1 MASDTLIVINA
12 DGPETRVA
20 LVEDGYLGELY
31 IERKRERGIAGN
43 IYKGRVERVLPGMQA
58 AFVNIGLE
66 KSAYLHVSDVRGTP
80 DDLKRLF
87 AGGDASATSHGEE
100 DEEAAD
106 AARVGSGARI
116 EDLLKEGQEIV
127 VQVTKEPISTKGAR
141 TTRYVS
147 LPGRHLVFM
156 PTVDHVGISR
166 RIASDKERRR
176 LREIVDSMRPP
187 GSGFIV
193 RTVAEEVSEREL
205 KSDMEFLIKLWNEVV
220 RRAEGGRCPAL
231 IYNDLDLLLRT
242 VRDLFT
248 ADVEKLII
256 DSRAEYDRVKKFIAA
271 LMPDFTGLIE
281 LYEGN
286 DPIFDGFGI
295 EIEIDRALERKVW
308 LKSGGYLIVD
318 EMEALTAIDVNTGR
332 FVGKSSLEDTITKTN
347 LEACREV
354 AEQLRIRSIGGMIVV
369 DFIDMDRPHNR
380 EKVTRSFND
389 YLRKDRSKAAV
400 TRISELGLIEMTRKR
415 TRESLLHT
423 LTEPCTSCEGKGYT
437 KSRHTVSYELFR
449 ELRRQGDLVEGDT
462 ILVEVHP
469 DVAKVL
475 GAADRP
481 FLEEMEKRLQ
491 KRIMVKARGSFHVED
506 FEIRSPNDKAPIEK
520 SEIAGAAR
528 RRKQGRAARR
538 QAPAARRAAP
548 RAAGGGR
555 GDAGRGRG
563 ERHRSRVDGRARRR
577 CRARRTARARVDAA
591 ARRADRIGRA
601 ATVRRAARL
610 RRARWTG
617 ARAQEPAPGR
627 MVADLLRLP
636 REHLP
641 VADGGGG
648 HAPPGEAGGPGRA
661 DRDRERGD
669 RRLARGQYARPP
681 QPGGGRGARHS
692 ARRARASVRARR
704 LRRLRPRAGDGPRQ
718 PGRAAALA
726 RTGATAPRSPPALV
740 RSRAPPDAEVPDPYY
755 GGPRGFD
762 EVFDIC
768 ERRVPRAPRRS

>member
-20 LVEDGYLGELY
+20 LVEGGYLGELY

-87 AGGDASATSHGEE
+87 AGGDASASSHGEE

-166 RIASDKERRR
+166 RISSDKERRR

-193 RTVAEEVSEREL
+193 RTVADGISEREL

-248 ADVEKLII
+248 ADVAKLII

-347 LEACREV
+347 MEAAREV

-380 EKVTRSFND
+380 EKVTRSFNE

-437 KSRHTVSYELFR
+437 KSRKTVTYELFR

-462 ILVEVHP
+462 VLVEVHP
-469 DVAKVL
+469 DVAQVL

-491 KRIMVKARGSFHVED
+491 KRIVVKARGSFHVED

-528 RRKQGRAARR
+528 EDSK
-538 QAPAARRAAP
+538 
-548 RAAGGGR
+548 
-555 GDAGRGRG
+555 
-563 ERHRSRVDGRARRR
+563 
-577 CRARRTARARVDAA
+577 
-591 ARRADRIGRA
+591 
-601 ATVRRAARL
+601 
-610 RRARWTG
+610 
-617 ARAQEPAPGR
+617 
-627 MVADLLRLP
+627 
-636 REHLP
+636 
-641 VADGGGG
+641 
-648 HAPPGEAGGPGRA
+648 
-661 DRDRERGD
+661 
-669 RRLARGQYARPP
+669 
-681 QPGGGRGARHS
+681 
-692 ARRARASVRARR
+692 
-704 LRRLRPRAGDGPRQ
+704 DGPREGKRRRKRRRHLG
-718 PGRAAALA
+718 PPAEVEAALA
-726 RTGATAPRSPPALV
+726 EDEENAIDPESMAALADDDAQDGSDEPDATPPAAD
-740 RSRAPPDAEVPDPYY
+740 RSGEPQP
-755 GGPRGFD
+755 
-762 EVFDIC
+762 
-768 ERRVPRAPRRS
+768 

>member
-1 MASDTLIVINA
+1 MASSENLIVINA

-80 DDLKRLF
+80 DDLKRLL
-87 AGGDASATSHGEE
+87 AGDSQRHGNDD

-166 RIASDKERRR
+166 RIGSDKERRR
-176 LREIVDSMRPP
+176 LREIVDSMRPA

-193 RTVAEEVSEREL
+193 RTVAEGVSEREL

-220 RRAEGGRCPAL
+220 RRAEGARCPAL

-248 ADVEKLII
+248 ADVAKMII
-256 DSRAEYDRVKKFIAA
+256 DSRSEYDRVKKFISAM
-271 LMPDFTGLIE
+271 MPDFTGHIE
-281 LYEGN
+281 LYDGT
-286 DPIFDGFGI
+286 DPIFDGYGI

-347 LEACREV
+347 LEAAREV

-380 EKVTRSFND
+380 EKVTRSFNEQ
-389 YLRKDRSKAAV
+389 LRKDRNKAAV

-437 KSRHTVSYELFR
+437 KSRRTVSYELFR

-462 ILVEVHP
+462 VMVEVHP
-469 DVAKVL
+469 DVAQVL
-475 GAADRP
+475 ATSDRP

-491 KRIMVKARGSFHVED
+491 KRIIVKVRGSFHVED

-528 RRKQGRAARR
+528 EDAKEGPKSGRRK
-538 QAPAARRAAP
+538 
-548 RAAGGGR
+548 
-555 GDAGRGRG
+555 
-563 ERHRSRVDGRARRR
+563 RRR
-577 CRARRTARARVDAA
+577 R
-591 ARRADRIGRA
+591 
-601 ATVRRAARL
+601 
-610 RRARWTG
+610 
-617 ARAQEPAPGR
+617 
-627 MVADLLRLP
+627 
-636 REHLP
+636 HL
-641 VADGGGG
+641 G
-648 HAPPGEAGGPGRA
+648 
-661 DRDRERGD
+661 
-669 RRLARGQYARPP
+669 PP
-681 QPGGGRGARHS
+681 QE
-692 ARRARASVRARR
+692 VE
-704 LRRLRPRAGDGPRQ
+704 
-718 PGRAAALA
+718 AALA
-726 RTGATAPRSPPALV
+726 EEEESAVDPEAMASRGHQADDEQPADGA
-740 RSRAPPDAEVPDPYY
+740 PDEPHT
-755 GGPRGFD
+755 
-762 EVFDIC
+762 
-768 ERRVPRAPRRS
+768 

>member
-1 MASDTLIVINA
+1 MPHSLLVINA

-20 LVEDGYLGELY
+20 LVEDGFLGELY

-80 DDLKRLF
+80 DDLKGLL
-87 AGGDASATSHGEE
+87 SAESNRNDDRDGEE
-100 DEEAAD
+100 EERD
-106 AARVGSGARI
+106 AARASGGARI
-116 EDLLKEGQEIV
+116 EDLLKEGQEVI

-141 TTRYVS
+141 TTRYIS

-156 PTVDHVGISR
+156 PTVDHIGISR

-176 LREIVDSMRPP
+176 LREIVESVRPA

-193 RTVAEEVSEREL
+193 RTVAENVSEREL
-205 KSDMEFLIKLWNEVV
+205 KADMEFLIKLWNNVV
-220 RRAEGGRCPAL
+220 ARAEGGRCPSL
-231 IYNDLDLLLRT
+231 IYNDLDLLLRS

-256 DSRAEYDRVKKFIAA
+256 DSRSEYERVKKFIAA
-271 LMPDFTGLIE
+271 FMPDFQGLIE
-281 LYEGN
+281 LYDGQE
-286 DPIFDGFGI
+286 PIFDGFGI

-389 YLRKDRSKAAV
+389 YLRKDRAKAAV

-423 LTEPCTSCEGKGYT
+423 LTEPCTACEGKGYT
-437 KSRHTVSYELFR
+437 KSRRTVSYELFR

-462 ILVEVHP
+462 ILIEVHP
-469 DVAKVL
+469 EVANVL
-475 GAADRP
+475 ATTDRP
-481 FLEEMEKRLQ
+481 FLDDIEKRLQ
-491 KRIMVKARGSFHVED
+491 KRIIVKARGSFHVED

-520 SEIAGAAR
+520 SEV
-528 RRKQGRAARR
+528 
-538 QAPAARRAAP
+538 
-548 RAAGGGR
+548 AGGGR
-555 GDAGRGRG
+555 DEKG
-563 ERHRSRVDGRARRR
+563 EKEPKRRR
-577 CRARRTARARVDAA
+577 RKKRVGSPAEIEAMLAEEEASVVDPEAMATDAADAA
-591 ARRADRIGRA
+591 AEA
-601 ATVRRAARL
+601 AQAA
-610 RRARWTG
+610 AQQNG
-617 ARAQEPAPGR
+617 ARA
-627 MVADLLRLP
+627 
-636 REHLP
+636 
-641 VADGGGG
+641 
-648 HAPPGEAGGPGRA
+648 
-661 DRDRERGD
+661 
-669 RRLARGQYARPP
+669 
-681 QPGGGRGARHS
+681 
-692 ARRARASVRARR
+692 
-704 LRRLRPRAGDGPRQ
+704 
-718 PGRAAALA
+718 
-726 RTGATAPRSPPALV
+726 
-740 RSRAPPDAEVPDPYY
+740 DAHVDDVPKP
-755 GGPRGFD
+755 
-762 EVFDIC
+762 
-768 ERRVPRAPRRS
+768 

>member
-1 MASDTLIVINA
+1 MASEILIVINA

-80 DDLKRLF
+80 DDLKRLM
-87 AGGDASATSHGEE
+87 AAGDASSQSQ
-100 DEEAAD
+100 DDDDEAAD

-166 RIASDKERRR
+166 RIGSDKERRR
-176 LREIVDSMRPP
+176 LREIVDSMRPA

-193 RTVAEEVSEREL
+193 RTVAEGISEREL

-220 RRAEGGRCPAL
+220 RRSEGARCPAL

-248 ADVEKLII
+248 ADVSKLII
-256 DSRAEYDRVKKFIAA
+256 DSRGEYERVKKFIAS
-271 LMPDFTGLIE
+271 LMPDFNGVIE

-318 EMEALTAIDVNTGR
+318 EMEALTAVDVNTGR

-347 LEACREV
+347 MEAAREV

-380 EKVTRSFND
+380 EKVTRSFNEH
-389 YLRKDRSKAAV
+389 LRKDRSKAAV

-423 LTEPCTSCEGKGYT
+423 LTEPCSSCEGKGYT
-437 KSRHTVSYELFR
+437 KSRRTVSYELLR

-462 ILVEVHP
+462 VLVEVHP
-469 DVAKVL
+469 DVAQVL
-475 GAADRP
+475 QSTDRA

-491 KRIMVKARGSFHVED
+491 KRIVVKARGSFHMED
-506 FEIRSPNDKAPIEK
+506 FEIRSPNEKAPIEK
-520 SEIAGAAR
+520 SEIAGSAREDAKEGPKSGR
-528 RRKQGRAARR
+528 RR
-538 QAPAARRAAP
+538 
-548 RAAGGGR
+548 
-555 GDAGRGRG
+555 
-563 ERHRSRVDGRARRR
+563 RRR
-577 CRARRTARARVDAA
+577 RHLGPPAEVEAALAEEEASAVDPESL
-591 ARRADRIGRA
+591 ADSRDDNGNGQGGQRD
-601 ATVRRAARL
+601 R
-610 RRARWTG
+610 
-617 ARAQEPAPGR
+617 Q
-627 MVADLLRLP
+627 DD
-636 REHLP
+636 
-641 VADGGGG
+641 DGQG
-648 HAPPGEAGGPGRA
+648 GEAGES
-661 DRDRERGD
+661 RD
-669 RRLARGQYARPP
+669 
-681 QPGGGRGARHS
+681 
-692 ARRARASVRARR
+692 
-704 LRRLRPRAGDGPRQ
+704 PR
-718 PGRAAALA
+718 
-726 RTGATAPRSPPALV
+726 T
-740 RSRAPPDAEVPDPYY
+740 
-755 GGPRGFD
+755 
-762 EVFDIC
+762 
-768 ERRVPRAPRRS
+768 

>member
-1 MASDTLIVINA
+1 MASDSLIVINA

-87 AGGDASATSHGEE
+87 AGDSSGGHNNDE
-100 DEEAAD
+100 DEDAAD

-166 RIASDKERRR
+166 RISSDKERRR

-193 RTVAEEVSEREL
+193 RTVADGVSEREL

-220 RRAEGGRCPAL
+220 RRSEGGRCPAL

-248 ADVEKLII
+248 ADVQKMII
-256 DSRAEYDRVKKFIAA
+256 DSRSEYDRVKKFIAA
-271 LMPDFTGLIE
+271 MMPDFTGQIE

-286 DPIFDGFGI
+286 DPIFDGYGI

-347 LEACREV
+347 LEATREV

-380 EKVTRSFND
+380 EKVTRAFND
-389 YLRKDRSKAAV
+389 YLRKDRNKAAV

-423 LTEPCTSCEGKGYT
+423 LTEPCTACEGKGYT
-437 KSRHTVSYELFR
+437 KSRRTVTYELFR

-462 ILVEVHP
+462 VLVEVHP
-469 DVAKVL
+469 EVAQVL
-475 GAADRP
+475 ATSDRP

-491 KRIMVKARGSFHVED
+491 KRIIVKARGSFHVED
-506 FEIRSPNDKAPIEK
+506 FEIRSPSDKAPIEK
-520 SEIAGAAR
+520 SEIVGSAREDAKEGPKGGRRKR
-528 RRKQGRAARR
+528 RRRHMGPPAEVEAAL
-538 QAPAARRAAP
+538 A
-548 RAAGGGR
+548 
-555 GDAGRGRG
+555 
-563 ERHRSRVDGRARRR
+563 EEE
-577 CRARRTARARVDAA
+577 AA
-591 ARRADRIGRA
+591 AIDPESLAAQSGSYSQGSNDRGGDRRERSDHGDS
-601 ATVRRAARL
+601 L
-610 RRARWTG
+610 PP
-617 ARAQEPAPGR
+617 PA
-627 MVADLLRLP
+627 VAPTD
-636 REHLP
+636 E
-641 VADGGGG
+641 
-648 HAPPGEAGGPGRA
+648 PPGE
-661 DRDRERGD
+661 
-669 RRLARGQYARPP
+669 P
-681 QPGGGRGARHS
+681 Q
-692 ARRARASVRARR
+692 
-704 LRRLRPRAGDGPRQ
+704 
-718 PGRAAALA
+718 
-726 RTGATAPRSPPALV
+726 T
-740 RSRAPPDAEVPDPYY
+740 
-755 GGPRGFD
+755 
-762 EVFDIC
+762 
-768 ERRVPRAPRRS
+768 

>member
-1 MASDTLIVINA
+1 MPNSLLVINA

-20 LVEDGYLGELY
+20 LVEDGFLGELY

-80 DDLKRLF
+80 DDLTRLF
-87 AGGDASATSHGEE
+87 SSESSRAE
-100 DEEAAD
+100 DEDEDAAD
-106 AARVGSGARI
+106 AARAHGGARI

-141 TTRYVS
+141 TTRYIS

-166 RIASDKERRR
+166 RIGSDRERKR

-193 RTVAEEVSEREL
+193 RTVADGVSEREL
-205 KSDMEFLIKLWNEVV
+205 RADMEFLIKLWNEVV

-256 DSRAEYDRVKKFIAA
+256 DSRPEYDRVKKFIAA
-271 LMPDFTGLIE
+271 FMPDFSGNIE
-281 LYEGN
+281 LYDGT

-347 LEACREV
+347 LEASREV

-380 EKVTRSFND
+380 EKVTRAFNE

-423 LTEPCTSCEGKGYT
+423 LTEPCSACEGKGYT
-437 KSRHTVSYELFR
+437 KSRRTISYELFR
-449 ELRRQGDLVEGDT
+449 ELRRQGDLIQGDT
-462 ILVEVHP
+462 VLVEVHP
-469 DVAKVL
+469 EVAQVL
-475 GAADRP
+475 ATSDHA
-481 FLEEMEKRLQ
+481 FLEDMEKRLQ
-491 KRIMVKARGSFHVED
+491 KRIVVKARGSFHLED
-506 FEIRSPNDKAPIEK
+506 FEIRSPGDKQPLER
-520 SEIAGAAR
+520 SE
-528 RRKQGRAARR
+528 
-538 QAPAARRAAP
+538 
-548 RAAGGGR
+548 AGGG
-555 GDAGRGRG
+555 GREADKG
-563 ERHRSRVDGRARRR
+563 EREAKRRKRRR
-577 CRARRTARARVDAA
+577 RGLGSPAEIEALLAEDEAASVVDPEYLAGEGSSEAASVAEPLVNGADSDAA
-591 ARRADRIGRA
+591 G
-601 ATVRRAARL
+601 
-610 RRARWTG
+610 
-617 ARAQEPAPGR
+617 PAPGSGSG
-627 MVADLLRLP
+627 A
-636 REHLP
+636 
-641 VADGGGG
+641 
-648 HAPPGEAGGPGRA
+648 APGSG
-661 DRDRERGD
+661 
-669 RRLARGQYARPP
+669 
-681 QPGGGRGARHS
+681 S
-692 ARRARASVRARR
+692 ASGSGSSDIGSSSPAT
-704 LRRLRPRAGDGPRQ
+704 AGDES
-718 PGRAAALA
+718 LE
-726 RTGATAPRSPPALV
+726 SKPPV
-740 RSRAPPDAEVPDPYY
+740 E
-755 GGPRGFD
+755 
-762 EVFDIC
+762 
-768 ERRVPRAPRRS
+768 

>member
-1 MASDTLIVINA
+1 MSQSLLVINA

-87 AGGDASATSHGEE
+87 STETSSRPDDEE

-106 AARVGSGARI
+106 AARASGGARI
-116 EDLLKEGQEIV
+116 EELLKEGQEIV

-141 TTRYVS
+141 TTRYIS

-166 RIASDKERRR
+166 RISSDRERKR

-193 RTVAEEVSEREL
+193 RTVADGISEREL
-205 KSDMEFLIKLWNEVV
+205 KQDMEFLIKLWNEVV
-220 RRAEGGRCPAL
+220 RRAEGSRCPAL

-248 ADVEKLII
+248 PDVEKLII
-256 DSRAEYDRVKKFIAA
+256 DSRPEYDRVKKFIAA
-271 LMPDFTGLIE
+271 FMPDFSGHIE
-281 LYEGN
+281 LYDGT

-369 DFIDMDRPHNR
+369 DFIDMDRSHNR
-380 EKVTRSFND
+380 EKVTRAFNE
-389 YLRKDRSKAAV
+389 YLRRDRSKAAV

-423 LTEPCTSCEGKGYT
+423 LTEPCTACEGKGYT
-437 KSRHTVSYELFR
+437 KSRRTVSYELFR
-449 ELRRQGDLVEGDT
+449 ELRRQGDMIEGDT
-462 ILVEVHP
+462 VLVEVHP
-469 DVAKVL
+469 DVAQVL
-475 GAADRP
+475 ATTDHA
-481 FLEEMEKRLQ
+481 FLEDMEKRLQ
-491 KRIMVKARGSFHVED
+491 KRIIIKARGSFHVED
-506 FEIRSPNDKAPIEK
+506 FEIRSPNDKQPLER
-520 SEIAGAAR
+520 SEAG
-528 RRKQGRAARR
+528 
-538 QAPAARRAAP
+538 
-548 RAAGGGR
+548 GGGR
-555 GDAGRGRG
+555 GDEKEPRK
-563 ERHRSRVDGRARRR
+563 RRR
-577 CRARRTARARVDAA
+577 RKRGLGSPAEVEALLAEEEAAVVNAESMADEEAANNAEQAAPVASPAVDA
-591 ARRADRIGRA
+591 
-601 ATVRRAARL
+601 
-610 RRARWTG
+610 
-617 ARAQEPAPGR
+617 PAP
-627 MVADLLRLP
+627 D
-636 REHLP
+636 
-641 VADGGGG
+641 
-648 HAPPGEAGGPGRA
+648 APA
-661 DRDRERGD
+661 
-669 RRLARGQYARPP
+669 
-681 QPGGGRGARHS
+681 
-692 ARRARASVRARR
+692 
-704 LRRLRPRAGDGPRQ
+704 
-718 PGRAAALA
+718 
-726 RTGATAPRSPPALV
+726 
-740 RSRAPPDAEVPDPYY
+740 PDASKTDV
-755 GGPRGFD
+755 
-762 EVFDIC
+762 
-768 ERRVPRAPRRS
+768 

>member
-1 MASDTLIVINA
+1 MPNSLLVINA

-20 LVEDGYLGELY
+20 LVEDGFLGELY

-80 DDLKRLF
+80 DDLTRLF
-87 AGGDASATSHGEE
+87 AGESSRSDDE

-106 AARVGSGARI
+106 AARAHGGARI

-141 TTRYVS
+141 TTRYTS

-166 RIASDKERRR
+166 RIGSDRERKR
-176 LREIVDSMRPP
+176 LREIVDSMRPA

-193 RTVAEEVSEREL
+193 RTVADGVSEREL
-205 KSDMEFLIKLWNEVV
+205 RSDMEFLIKLWNEVV

-242 VRDLFT
+242 LRDLFT

-256 DSRAEYDRVKKFIAA
+256 DSRPEYDRVKKFIGAF
-271 LMPDFTGLIE
+271 MPDFSGNIE
-281 LYEGN
+281 LYDGA

-380 EKVTRSFND
+380 EKVTRAFND
-389 YLRKDRSKAAV
+389 YLRKDRAKAAV

-423 LTEPCTSCEGKGYT
+423 LTEPCSACEGKGYT
-437 KSRHTVSYELFR
+437 KSRRTVSYELFR

-462 ILVEVHP
+462 VLVEVHP
-469 DVAKVL
+469 DVAQVL

-491 KRIMVKARGSFHVED
+491 KRIMIKVRGSFHVED
-506 FEIRSPNDKAPIEK
+506 FEIRSPNDKTPIER
-520 SEIAGAAR
+520 SDVAAGAREDKEGTGKRKR
-528 RRKQGRAARR
+528 RRRR
-538 QAPAARRAAP
+538 
-548 RAAGGGR
+548 
-555 GDAGRGRG
+555 
-563 ERHRSRVDGRARRR
+563 H
-577 CRARRTARARVDAA
+577 
-591 ARRADRIGRA
+591 IGSPDE
-601 ATVRRAARL
+601 V
-610 RRARWTG
+610 
-617 ARAQEPAPGR
+617 
-627 MVADLLRLP
+627 
-636 REHLP
+636 
-641 VADGGGG
+641 
-648 HAPPGEAGGPGRA
+648 
-661 DRDRERGD
+661 
-669 RRLARGQYARPP
+669 
-681 QPGGGRGARHS
+681 
-692 ARRARASVRARR
+692 
-704 LRRLRPRAGDGPRQ
+704 
-718 PGRAAALA
+718 AAALA
-726 RTGATAPRSPPALV
+726 EEEAASVVDPEAL
-740 RSRAPPDAEVPDPYY
+740 A
-755 GGPRGFD
+755 
-762 EVFDIC
+762 
-768 ERRVPRAPRRS
+768 

>member
-1 MASDTLIVINA
+1 MAHSLLVINA

-58 AFVNIGLE
+58 AFVNIGLD

-87 AGGDASATSHGEE
+87 STESSRAEGDDDE

-106 AARVGSGARI
+106 AARAQGGARI

-141 TTRYVS
+141 TTRYIS

-166 RIASDKERRR
+166 RISSDRERKR

-193 RTVAEEVSEREL
+193 RTVADGISEREL

-242 VRDLFT
+242 VRDMFT
-248 ADVEKLII
+248 PDVEKLII
-256 DSRAEYDRVKKFIAA
+256 DSRPEYDRVKKFIAA
-271 LMPDFTGLIE
+271 FMPDFSGNIE
-281 LYEGN
+281 LYDGT

-369 DFIDMDRPHNR
+369 DFIDMDRSHNR
-380 EKVTRSFND
+380 EKVTRAFNE
-389 YLRKDRSKAAV
+389 YLRRDRAKAAV

-423 LTEPCTSCEGKGYT
+423 LTEPCTACEGKGYT
-437 KSRHTVSYELFR
+437 KSRKTVSYELFR
-449 ELRRQGDLVEGDT
+449 ELRRQGDMIDGDT
-462 ILVEVHP
+462 VLVEVHP
-469 DVAKVL
+469 DVAQVL
-475 GAADRP
+475 ATSDHA
-481 FLEEMEKRLQ
+481 FLEDMEKRLQ
-491 KRIMVKARGSFHVED
+491 KRIVVKARGSFHVED
-506 FEIRSPNDKAPIEK
+506 FEIRSPNDKQPLER
-520 SEIAGAAR
+520 SEAGGGSGRDDKEPRKRR
-528 RRKQGRAARR
+528 RRKRGLGSPAEIEALLAEEEAAVVS
-538 QAPAARRAAP
+538 AEAMAD
-548 RAAGGGR
+548 
-555 GDAGRGRG
+555 DA
-563 ERHRSRVDGRARRR
+563 E
-577 CRARRTARARVDAA
+577 AA
-591 ARRADRIGRA
+591 AAADTTQDASNGRSQ
-601 ATVRRAARL
+601 TPVPPPP
-610 RRARWTG
+610 
-617 ARAQEPAPGR
+617 EPPK
-627 MVADLLRLP
+627 P
-636 REHLP
+636 SE
-641 VADGGGG
+641 
-648 HAPPGEAGGPGRA
+648 
-661 DRDRERGD
+661 
-669 RRLARGQYARPP
+669 
-681 QPGGGRGARHS
+681 
-692 ARRARASVRARR
+692 
-704 LRRLRPRAGDGPRQ
+704 
-718 PGRAAALA
+718 
-726 RTGATAPRSPPALV
+726 
-740 RSRAPPDAEVPDPYY
+740 
-755 GGPRGFD
+755 
-762 EVFDIC
+762 
-768 ERRVPRAPRRS
+768 